1 MAFKLAVIFAT
12 LAYVSAGAVDSGVH
26 HHAGVP
32 AAVSYQYRSQV
43 VNPSVPYATGHSQGH
58 AVLTNQVTA
67 VPAPITKTF
76 AVPAVP
82 TVAHGVNYGP
92 AVAYGNNYG
101 YSGYGHGYVPA
112 LAYGNNYGYAGYGA
126 APVVNYG
133 HYAAGPV
140 LATGAYGYTPAGHL
154 GYNKYGHHAY

>member
-12 LAYVSAGAVDSGVH
+12 LAYVSAGAVDTGVH
-26 HHAGVP
+26 HQAGVP

-82 TVAHGVNYGP
+82 TVAHGVNHGP
-92 AVAYGNNYG
+92 AHGNNYG

-112 LAYGNNYGYAGYGA
+112 LAYGNNYGYAGYGV

-154 GYNKYGHHAY
+154 GYDKYGHHAY